1 MLIVLSIYA
10 ALIWILFFKVKLLPW
25 NRAWKWTVYTVGLL
39 IALVVLGALNFY
51 TPSGRV
57 VVQGAT
63 VEIIPNVA
71 GTVVV
76 VEAAPN
82 VPLKAG
88 DVIFRIDPVPFAAEV
103 RRLEATL
110 IEARE
115 NVGRMEAD
123 LDSARADIAALNA
136 QIVFARQRVADI
148 EQLQSRGASTEF
160 KRQEAITQ
168 LDILTAQYA
177 SAVAHA
183 RGLEITLGATV
194 EGVHTTVAQTEAQL
208 ARARWE
214 LEQTTVRS
222 PSDGM
227 VTVLTLREG
236 TRVSTLRSV
245 VVFVPSEDLALTGVF
260 PQAGM
265 SRIRE
270 GTPVSIA
277 FAADP
282 GRIYE
287 STVMLLLPATGEGQV
302 SASGALPRAAE
313 FLRGGGSDFV
323 VRIAMPAEASE
334 RVKRL
339 GIAGSATVFAED
351 SGPMEPLAR
360 ILLWLRAVTNFL

>member
-1 MLIVLSIYA
+1 M
-10 ALIWILFFKVKLLPW
+10 
-25 NRAWKWTVYTVGLL
+25 
-39 IALVVLGALNFY
+39 
-51 TPSGRV
+51 
-57 VVQGAT
+57 
-63 VEIIPNVA
+63 
-71 GTVVV
+71 
-76 VEAAPN
+76 
-82 VPLKAG
+82 
-88 DVIFRIDPVPFAAEV
+88 
-103 RRLEATL
+103 
-110 IEARE
+110 
-115 NVGRMEAD
+115 
-123 LDSARADIAALNA
+123 
-136 QIVFARQRVADI
+136 IVFARQRVADI

-168 LDILTAQYA
+168 LDILIAQHA

-227 VTVLTLREG
+227 VTLLTLREG

-282 GRIYE
+282 GRIYQ
-287 STVMLLLPATGEGQV
+287 STIMLVAPAIGEGQIA
-302 SASGALPRAAE
+302 ASGAMPR
-313 FLRGGGSDFV
+313 
-323 VRIAMPAEASE
+323 EARCRRARRKS
-334 RVKRL
+334 
-339 GIAGSATVFAED
+339 
-351 SGPMEPLAR
+351 SGMY
-360 ILLWLRAVTNFL
+360 

>member
-10 ALIWILFFKVKLLPW
+10 ALIWILFFKAKLLPW
-25 NRAWKWTVYTVGLL
+25 SRGWKWTVYTVGLL

-63 VEIIPNVA
+63 VEIIPNVS
-71 GTVVV
+71 GTVVA

-82 VPLKAG
+82 VPLKQG

-103 RRLEATL
+103 RRLEAALTD
-110 IEARE
+110 ARE

-123 LDSARADIAALNA
+123 LDSARADAAALDA

-160 KRQEAITQ
+160 KRQEAVTQ
-168 LDILTAQYA
+168 LDILIAQHA
-177 SAVAHA
+177 SAVARA
-183 RGLEITLGATV
+183 LGLEISLGATV
-194 EGVHTTVAQTEAQL
+194 DGVHTTVVQTEAQL
-208 ARARWE
+208 TRARWD

-236 TRVSTLRSV
+236 TRVTTLRSV
-245 VVFVPSEDLALTGVF
+245 TAFIPREDLALTGVF

-287 STVMLLLPATGEGQV
+287 STVILLAPATGEGQV
-302 SASGALPRAAE
+302 AASGALPRATE

-323 VRIAMPAEASE
+323 VRIAMPAEAPE

-360 ILLWLRAVTNFL
+360 ILLWLRAITNFL

>member
-25 NRAWKWTVYTVGLL
+25 SRGWKWTVYTVGLL

-71 GTVVV
+71 GTVVA

-82 VPLKAG
+82 VPLETG
-88 DVIFRIDPVPFAAEV
+88 DVIFRIDPVPFA
-103 RRLEATL
+103 
-110 IEARE
+110 
-115 NVGRMEAD
+115 
-123 LDSARADIAALNA
+123 RADVAVLDA

-160 KRQEAITQ
+160 KRQEAIAQ
-168 LDILTAQYA
+168 LDILTAQHA

-183 RGLEITLGATV
+183 RGLEITLGTTV
-194 EGVHTTVAQTEAQL
+194 EGKHTTVAQTEAQL

-236 TRVSTLRSV
+236 ARVTTLRSV
-245 VVFVPSEDLALTGVF
+245 AVFIPREDLALTGVF

-270 GTPVSIA
+270 GTSVSIA

-287 STVMLLLPATGEGQV
+287 STITLLVPAIGEGQIA
-302 SASGALPRAAE
+302 ASGALPRAAE

-323 VRIAMPAEASE
+323 VRIAMPSEAPE

-339 GIAGSATVFAED
+339 GIAGSATVFSED

-360 ILLWLRAVTNFL
+360 ILLWLRAVVNFL

>member
-1 MLIVLSIYA
+1 
-10 ALIWILFFKVKLLPW
+10 
-25 NRAWKWTVYTVGLL
+25 
-39 IALVVLGALNFY
+39 
-51 TPSGRV
+51 
-57 VVQGAT
+57 
-63 VEIIPNVA
+63 
-71 GTVVV
+71 
-76 VEAAPN
+76 
-82 VPLKAG
+82 
-88 DVIFRIDPVPFAAEV
+88 
-103 RRLEATL
+103 
-110 IEARE
+110 
-115 NVGRMEAD
+115 
-123 LDSARADIAALNA
+123 LDA

-168 LDILTAQYA
+168 LDILTAQHA

-183 RGLEITLGATV
+183 RGLEITLGTTV

-214 LEQTTVRS
+214 LGQTTVRS
-222 PSDGM
+222 PADGM

-236 TRVSTLRSV
+236 ARVTTLRSAAA
-245 VVFVPSEDLALTGVF
+245 FIPREDLELTGVF

-277 FAADP
+277 FSAAP

-287 STVMLLLPATGEGQV
+287 STITLLVPATGEGQIA
-302 SASGALPRAAE
+302 ASGTLPRAAE

-323 VRIAMPAEASE
+323 VRIAMPAEVSE

-339 GIAGSATVFAED
+339 GIAGSATVFAEN

-360 ILLWLRAVTNFL
+360 ILLWLRAITNFL